1 MLEYRF
7 GANLDATKNL
17 TFRPLLKENGN
28 NIDKGPVT
36 ETNTRTVYID
46 DIEFLE

>member
-7 GANLDATKNL
+7 GSNLDATKNL
-17 TFRPLLKENGN
+17 TFRPLLQENGS
-28 NIDKGPVT
+28 NIASGPVT